1 MLVCKLLKL
10 RPSMRFFIT
19 IGGAT
24 GFALALASS
33 LHAGNAPAYA
43 LRDGAVGCIVGAFL
57 FRIMHRAFLT
67 GLLTYLEARA
77 EAIKQAQPA
86 TAEKATRTS

>member
-1 MLVCKLLKL
+1 
-10 RPSMRFFIT
+10 MRFFIT

-33 LHAGNAPAYA
+33 LHAGNAPAFA

-57 FRIMHRAFLT
+57 FRIVHRAFLT
-67 GLLTYLEARA
+67 SLLTYLDERAGAVKQTNSVPADKAAR
-77 EAIKQAQPA
+77 KP
-86 TAEKATRTS
+86 

>member
-1 MLVCKLLKL
+1 
-10 RPSMRFFIT
+10 MRFFIT

-33 LHAGNAPAYA
+33 LHAENAPAFA

-57 FRIMHRAFLT
+57 FRIVHRAFLSS
-67 GLLTYLEARA
+67 LLTYLDARA
-77 EAIKQAQPA
+77 AVIKQAHPA
-86 TAEKATRTS
+86 PTDKATRKP